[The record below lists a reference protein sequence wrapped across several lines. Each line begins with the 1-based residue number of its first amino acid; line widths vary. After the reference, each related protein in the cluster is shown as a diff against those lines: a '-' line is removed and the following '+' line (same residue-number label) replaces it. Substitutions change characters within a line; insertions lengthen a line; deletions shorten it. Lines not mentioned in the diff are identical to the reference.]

1 MASASSAPPEL
12 MASAPDAPELM
23 ASAPDAPELMASES
37 RNFLLRKQ
45 TRRISKLASELNE
58 KNIFHKLPIDVKGII
73 DKKVI
78 DKNTVVF
85 CNRLSSIQPNIRMDP
100 KVFLEQCS
108 DFIKEV
114 QVFIERMGSGDINPK
129 KQYLFGDTCLE
140 YVEKRCLFILDQMSN
155 YRCNTLEQ
163 LDELKIQ
170 LDVLRNMIIYFLAEN
185 RNTANKEMLKEVLV
199 HLDDSEF
206 KKFLSST
213 QRLILICI
221 KTLRSNTNPLVVKDF
236 ETRALTLLEECS
248 DIFVS
253 ILTNERISVQLKKQ
267 TMDLFTYMMDEMF
280 LIFRQAQQPEQA
292 QQDQQAQQPEQ
303 AQQDQQAEQDQQA
316 GVQHE
321 MLHSTRQKYREL
333 KNKYKTIADYL
344 KEKYSPSSAQRRGGY
359 SQIQSKNKSKRKNN
373 KKNKNKKNK
382 KKTLH
387 LRIKK

>member
-12 MASAPDAPELM
+12 MAL
-23 ASAPDAPELMASES
+23 ES
-37 RNFLLRKQ
+37 RNFLLRTQ
-45 TRRISKLASELNE
+45 TRGNDLASELNK

-78 DKNTVVF
+78 DKKTVGF
-85 CNRLSSIQPNIRMDP
+85 CDLISSIQPNIRMDP

-114 QVFIERMGSGDINPK
+114 QVFIERINLGDINPK

-140 YVEKRCLFILDQMSN
+140 YVEKKCLIILDQMSI
-155 YRCNTLEQ
+155 YRCATLEQ

-170 LDVLRNMIIYFLAEN
+170 LDVLRNMIIYFFSEN

-199 HLDDSEF
+199 DLDDSEF

-213 QRLILICI
+213 KLLILTCI
-221 KTLRSNTNPLVVKDF
+221 KTLRSNTNPLVVNDF

-267 TMDLFTYMMDEMF
+267 TMDLFTYMMQEMF
-280 LIFRQAQQPEQA
+280 IIFQQAQQPQQA
-292 QQDQQAQQPEQ
+292 QQDQQDQQAQQ
-303 AQQDQQAEQDQQA
+303 A
-316 GVQHE
+316 GVRHE
-321 MLHSTRQKYREL
+321 MLHSTREKYREL
-333 KNKYKTIADYL
+333 KIKYNTIKEYL
-344 KEKYSPSSAQRRGGY
+344 EQKYPPSSAQRRGGY

-373 KKNKNKKNK
+373 KKNKNKKIK
-382 KKTLH
+382 KKTLR